1 MFLSGCGR
9 VQLQLQYVQTTFPKV
24 WGYFAGGLIAEQTGF
39 QKLVEQTAE
48 NAGVGYFLHC

>member
-1 MFLSGCGR
+1 MSLSGCGR